1 MKQYI
6 TYTLLK
12 EYVYI
17 YIYIHLY
24 MHVRVCITMTSRHFC
39 NLESVPVC
47 EGFSVVV
54 PGHRCLSPEEKQVP
68 RWLPGCWAL
77 CGHGGWVHG
86 SLNGTYLNIALPIYK
101 YIYIYVYI
109 YICVYIYIYI
119 YRAPKQDKQV
129 ESYCSGELMYIS
141 CVSFVFLV
149 TAC

>member
-6 TYTLLK
+6 IYTLLK
-12 EYVYI
+12 EYVFIYEYVYI
-17 YIYIHLY
+17 YIYTY
-24 MHVRVCITMTSRHFC
+24 MHVRVCIMMTSRHFC

-47 EGFSVVV
+47 DGFSVVV

-68 RWLPGCWAL
+68 RWLPGCRAL

-86 SLNGTYLNIALPIYK
+86 SLNGTYLDIAL
-101 YIYIYVYI
+101 YI
-109 YICVYIYIYI
+109 YIYIYI

-129 ESYCSGELMYIS
+129 ESYCSGELYMS

-149 TAC
+149 KAC